1 MHQLPLILLFLSSP
15 VWAGGSYHHNDDDD
29 VTNNTLNQTNITVKK
44 HDHNVGAF
52 IAGTVF
58 TCAVVSIWNQRPCWK
73 DKETIDL
80 NPKHD
85 NDILIKGQ

>member
-1 MHQLPLILLFLSSP
+1 MRKIPLILLFLSSP
-15 VWAGGSYHHNDDDD
+15 AWAGGSYHHNDDGD

-44 HDHNVGAF
+44 HDHNAGAF
-52 IAGTVF
+52 IAGAVF

-73 DKETIDL
+73 GKEVVDL
-80 NPKHD
+80 HPKRD